1 MGYSRRVDI
10 GIRRPVSAG
19 PPLWGLNGHMSHP
32 TRVRR
37 LAAASLL
44 LVVVSLAIGA
54 CSVVGSGLVGP
65 TWRVTA
71 YSTVVPAWQGVV
83 PAADQLR
90 YTITFANDGT
100 AAIKAD
106 CNQVGATYTTTPGGS
121 ITIVPGASTMA
132 MCPEDSQGQQFVAA
146 LSAVT
151 SFSVNGDQ
159 LTLRQPDNSHLDLI
173 GR

>member
-1 MGYSRRVDI
+1 
-10 GIRRPVSAG
+10 
-19 PPLWGLNGHMSHP
+19 MSHP

-37 LAAASLL
+37 LAAVSLL
-44 LVVVSLAIGA
+44 LVVLSLAIGA

-106 CNQVGATYTTTPGGS
+106 CNQVGATYTTTPGGT
-121 ITIVPGASTMA
+121 IKIVPGPSTLA
-132 MCPEDSQGQQFVAA
+132 MCPEDSLGQQFVAA

-159 LTLRQPDNSHLDLI
+159 LTLRQADNSYLDLI